1 MSIPKVNWMKFIKY
15 CVLLNLS
22 GTFVSFFINLSRY
35 GWENFTF
42 RQFVASFLFSNCI
55 GIPVWLIIL
64 RLSPGWCTDSL
75 LRSLAKLSVLVF
87 GVAIAGQMIGDSLIR
102 FLFAE
107 FSDYRIFPP
116 WQEFL
121 FSLTLTFAF
130 GFGVFAFELS
140 QAKLRQKV
148 LDEEKAKTLAAEAQ
162 LASLESRI
170 HPHFL
175 FNTINSISALIS
187 ENPILA
193 EEMMENFSDLL
204 RYSLDSNAK
213 SLVTLKQELE
223 ITQKY
228 LEIEKIRY
236 EERLDF
242 VIKCERQFYST
253 KIPPLSLQTLVENSI
268 KHVVSKSSAPTTIT
282 VLVELNDGF
291 VEVKVID
298 SGQGFSELDVL
309 PNHGLDNLQKRLQ
322 NLFGERAILQF
333 ARNGTVKLM
342 VPA

>member
-1 MSIPKVNWMKFIKY
+1 MSILKVNWLTFIKY

-22 GTFVSFFINLSRY
+22 ATFVSFSINFSRY
-35 GWENFTF
+35 GWESFTF
-42 RQFVASFLFSNCI
+42 RQFVAAFVFSNCI
-55 GIPVWLIIL
+55 GIPLWLIVL
-64 RLSPGWCTDSL
+64 RLSPGWSRDSPA
-75 LRSLAKLSVLVF
+75 RSLAKLSVLICGAAF
-87 GVAIAGQMIGDSLIR
+87 AGQTIGDNLIR
-102 FLFAE
+102 FLFSE
-107 FSDYRIFPP
+107 FTDGRIFPP

-121 FSLTLTFAF
+121 FSLTLSFAF

-140 QAKLRQKV
+140 QAKLRQKE

-187 ENPILA
+187 ENPVLA

-242 VIKCERQFYST
+242 VIKCERRFYLT

-268 KHVVSKSSAPTTIT
+268 KHVVSKSSAPTTVTIS
-282 VLVELNDGF
+282 VEPSGGF

-298 SGQGFSELDVL
+298 SGQGFSELDVP
-309 PNHGLDNLQKRLQ
+309 PNHGLDNLRKRLQ

-333 ARNGTVKLM
+333 ARNGTVKLS